1 MDSADKIVIQKPIK
15 KAKFDTVKQKSYRQ
29 QVLCKHCNRWM
40 HDSNLKRHMRKM
52 HSNLTL
58 IKNENEIQEEIK
70 KSKLVEDEQVEKMQ
84 KEDSPCYEQSPNEI
98 QEQVKKRKL
107 VEDEQVEQMQEKGT
121 SCYEQSPSKSSIPT
135 DIEDEILQ
143 YNAIYLKK
151 MEIGKHV
158 YEAIINGTCIEEAL
172 PKKYRQA
179 HKFYRKRNLMV
190 KKVSQTVNCTF

>member
-1 MDSADKIVIQKPIK
+1 MDSTDKNVIQKPIK
-15 KAKFDTVKQKSYRQ
+15 KAKFDAVKMKCYRQ

-40 HDSNLKRHMRKM
+40 RDSNLKQHMQRM

-58 IKNENEIQEEIK
+58 IKDENEITEEI
-70 KSKLVEDEQVEKMQ
+70 
-84 KEDSPCYEQSPNEI
+84 
-98 QEQVKKRKL
+98 KKRKL
-107 VEDEQVEQMQEKGT
+107 VEDEQVEQMQEKST

-135 DIEDEILQ
+135 DIEDEIVQ

-179 HKFYRKRNLMV
+179 HKFYRKRNLMA